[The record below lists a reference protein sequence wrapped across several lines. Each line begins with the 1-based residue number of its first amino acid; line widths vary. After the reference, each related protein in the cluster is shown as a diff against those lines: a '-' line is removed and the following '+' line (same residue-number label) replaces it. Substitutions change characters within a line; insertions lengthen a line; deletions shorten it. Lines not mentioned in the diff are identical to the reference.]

1 MRPPT
6 LAALVAAEW
15 LKVRTV
21 RMPGLLAAAA
31 VALTLVLAV
40 QPVLSAG
47 RNGNPSLGT
56 AGAMLA
62 VLGAT
67 SRGPLVALVLG
78 VLLVTAEHHH
88 GTLTP
93 VLLQVPSRA
102 RLLAAKAALAA
113 LGGLALGVLALATSL
128 VVGLLSGAVRPD
140 LLNADIVWRSAGL
153 ALTHPAYALLG
164 VGIGALTF
172 RSQPVAVLTPL
183 AWLLFGEAMVV
194 TSVDRHLLPLT
205 LNGASAALAN
215 AGDLPGVLPIWAG
228 GLLLAGC
235 AGLAV
240 AAGAVRLV
248 RTDVA

>member
-6 LAALVAAEW
+6 WASLVAAEW

-21 RMPGLLAAAA
+21 RLPAVLAATA
-31 VALTLVLAV
+31 VALTLALAV
-40 QPVLSAG
+40 QPVLGAG
-47 RNGNPSLGT
+47 RNGSPSLGT

-67 SRGPLVALVLG
+67 HRGPLVALVLG

-102 RLLAAKAALAA
+102 RLLAAKAALAL
-113 LGGLALGVLALATSL
+113 LGGLALGVLALTTSL
-128 VVGLLSGAVRPD
+128 VVGVLSGAVRVD
-140 LLNADIVWRSAGL
+140 LLNADMIWRVVGL
-153 ALTHPAYALLG
+153 ALAHPAYALLG
-164 VGIGALTF
+164 VGIGTLAL
-172 RSQPVAVLTPL
+172 RSQAVAVLTPL
-183 AWLLFGEAMVV
+183 AWLMFGEPMVV
-194 TSVDRHLLPLT
+194 ASVDRHLLPWT
-205 LNGASAALAN
+205 VNGAAAALAN
-215 AGDLPGVLPIWAG
+215 AGDLPGVLPLWAG
-228 GLLLAGC
+228 GLLLGGC